1 MKNLGQMMK
10 QAQEMQS
17 KMSEMQDKLSELE
30 VTGSS
35 GGGLIEITMSG
46 KHQVKSLKID
56 ESLVDKDNIEVL
68 EDLAVAAINDARTKV
83 DNAVNEK
90 MSELTGGLQ
99 LPPGLKLPF

>member
-35 GGGLIEITMSG
+35 GGGLVEITMSG

-83 DNAVNEK
+83 DNAANEK

>member
-35 GGGLIEITMSG
+35 GGGLVEITMSG

-68 EDLAVAAINDARTKV
+68 EDLAGAAINDARTKV

>member
-1 MKNLGQMMK
+1 MNNLGQMMK

-35 GGGLIEITMSG
+35 GGGLVEITMSG

>member
-35 GGGLIEITMSG
+35 GGGLVEITMSG
-46 KHQVKSLKID
+46 KHQVKSLKLD

>member
-35 GGGLIEITMSG
+35 GGGLVEITMSG

-99 LPPGLKLPF
+99 LPAGLKLPF

>member
-30 VTGSS
+30 VTGAS
-35 GGGLIEITMSG
+35 GGGLVEITMSG